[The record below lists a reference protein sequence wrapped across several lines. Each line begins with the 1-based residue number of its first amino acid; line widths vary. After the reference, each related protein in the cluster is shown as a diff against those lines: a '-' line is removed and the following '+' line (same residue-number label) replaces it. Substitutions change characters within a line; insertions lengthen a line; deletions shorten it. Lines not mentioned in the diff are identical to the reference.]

1 MTPIILLSARCN
13 RVKAIKNHFTAY
25 EDFKKKFGEDDWM
38 KGYYMEPDPYD
49 PHKSFVESISL
60 TLKIN

>member
-1 MTPIILLSARCN
+1 MTPLLLARRN
-13 RVKAIKNHFTAY
+13 KPKAIKNHFTAY
-25 EDFKKKFGEDDWM
+25 EDFKKKFGEDDWR

>member
-1 MTPIILLSARCN
+1 MTFCDTIIVLSARCN

-25 EDFKKKFGEDDWM
+25 EDFKNKFGEDDWR

-49 PHKSFVESISL
+49 P
-60 TLKIN
+60 INRLVSSSV

>member
-1 MTPIILLSARCN
+1 MTFCDTNYFIVARCN

-25 EDFKKKFGEDDWM
+25 EDFKKKFGE
-38 KGYYMEPDPYD
+38 
-49 PHKSFVESISL
+49 FISL